1 MLLGAVDIWT
11 DLRRGNRYLH
21 VLDITFILRYTLI
34 GTHQK
39 RGGTM
44 AEDDKNETIKCTVSC
59 PECGAE
65 MICTHE
71 DPKHEGK
78 HRCEKGHEWT

>member
-1 MLLGAVDIWT
+1 MSPRVNA
-11 DLRRGNRYLH
+11 
-21 VLDITFILRYTLI
+21 TFILRYALLST
-34 GTHQK
+34 Q
-39 RGGTM
+39 RRFNM
-44 AEDDKNETIKCTVSC
+44 AEDEQNEVIRCTVSC

-71 DPKHEGK
+71 NAEHEGK